1 MVISKLDEKI
11 NYKVIRSRRR
21 SIALVVKEDG
31 SVEIR
36 CPGYVTK
43 KQIEEIVCGRT
54 EWIRKQ
60 QHKIAAKIELPDIE
74 AMSEDE
80 IIQCRLRL
88 QKRIDSYMSNYSG
101 PRPVGFTIRKQKTRW
116 GSCSSRRNINLNL
129 KAVFLPDDLFEYLI
143 EHELAHLVHMN
154 HSISFWT
161 YLESRLPDARARQ
174 SRLRKY
180 RLVGG
185 KA

>member
-43 KQIEEIVCGRT
+43 KQIEEIACGRT

-60 QHKIAAKIELPDIE
+60 QQKIAAKIELPDIE

-80 IIQCRLRL
+80 IIQCRLQL
-88 QKRIDSYMSNYSG
+88 HKRIDSYMSNYSG
-101 PRPVGFTIRKQKTRW
+101 LRPVGFTIRKQTTRW
-116 GSCSSRRNINLNL
+116 GSCSSKGTLSFNWRLMLAPPRVLDY
-129 KAVFLPDDLFEYLI
+129 VVV
-143 EHELAHLVHMN
+143 HELCHITHMN
-154 HSISFWT
+154 HSKDFWNKVESIMPDYKIYRDWLKKNGSTLTIS
-161 YLESRLPDARARQ
+161 
-174 SRLRKY
+174 
-180 RLVGG
+180 
-185 KA
+185 